1 MASDQNK
8 KTLRAFQCREYLW
21 EVFER
26 MSAELD
32 CSVDYLINE
41 SMRQYARSR
50 GVRTSRVSLGPGFS
64 AAPPAAVSN
73 DTPTV
78 PPRASSPSVKSV
90 IPAAPAAPSFDA
102 PPASAPHPMPQP
114 AIAAAAVAPL
124 AVEAPAAPPL
134 SSPGLA
140 PPPLPS
146 MPPAIAG
153 AVATPQQA
161 RRPLYILYN
170 GQKFPVDK
178 DEFVIGRGS
187 KSSDFTIKD
196 GNISRRHALVVYQ
209 NGNYYMK
216 DLGSTNGIDFAGQRV
231 GTKLIDEGDVF
242 RICDYELRFTYR

>member
-73 DTPTV
+73 ETPTV

-90 IPAAPAAPSFDA
+90 IPAAPAAPSFEA
-102 PPASAPHPMPQP
+102 PPASAPHAMPHAP
-114 AIAAAAVAPL
+114 VASAAAEPAAQ
-124 AVEAPAAPPL
+124 AAPPL

-140 PPPLPS
+140 PPPLPAV
-146 MPPAIAG
+146 PPPE
-153 AVATPQQA
+153 ATAAAPAPQRQA
-161 RRPLYILYN
+161 RPSLYILFN
-170 GQKFPVDK
+170 GQKFIVDK

-187 KSSDFTIKD
+187 KTSDFTIKD
-196 GNISRRHALVVYQ
+196 GNISRRHALVVFQ
-209 NGNYYMK
+209 NGHYYMK
-216 DLGSTNGIDFAGQRV
+216 DLGSTNGVDFAGQRV